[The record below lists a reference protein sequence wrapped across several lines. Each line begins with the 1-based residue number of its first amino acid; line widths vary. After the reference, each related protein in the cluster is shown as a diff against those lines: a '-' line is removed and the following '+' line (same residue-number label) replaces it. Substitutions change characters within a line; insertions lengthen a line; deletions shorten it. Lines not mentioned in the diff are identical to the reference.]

1 MAQAAA
7 AGGDHGIDLWIGG
20 ARRRPSTGRYFIDR
34 RPEDD
39 GVLARVAEADAADV
53 DRAVQ
58 AAHDAF
64 GGLSQTLACD
74 REAWLARAAAL
85 MEKARAEFVDLL
97 IDEVGSPF
105 GKAQFEVQ
113 YAINCLRAA
122 SGVARRVTGQ
132 TIPSDVPG
140 RLSMSV
146 REPVGVVASI
156 SPFNVP
162 LLKNVKLSSTP
173 LATGNTVVL
182 LTSEE
187 APLVA
192 SRLAEVYHEAGIPAG
207 AFNVVTG
214 FGERIGDALT
224 THPLVKV
231 VMFTGSS
238 RVGRH
243 IAGLC
248 GPLMRRTVLELGGKN
263 PLVILA
269 DADLDAAVEAA
280 AFGQFFFQGQACM
293 ASSRIY
299 VERSVEAEFC
309 RRFKDKAEALGMGD
323 LRDPHTWVGPIIS
336 ERQRQRVRTHI
347 EDARAKG
354 ARVLTGGTW
363 IGNRCRPTILTG
375 VEERMVVCREE
386 TFGPVTSIYPVAD
399 LDEAVARANDTRY
412 GLSAAIFTRDI
423 NKALSFSQRVHA
435 GMVHINAPT
444 LHDEPH
450 VPFGGVGDSGF
461 GREGTDIDIDTFTE
475 WKWVTIQLPPAA
487 RRSDGATR
495 GAPS

>member
-1 MAQAAA
+1 MVQAAN
-7 AGGDHGIDLWIGG
+7 GNERTVDLWIDG
-20 ARRRPSTGRYFIDR
+20 RRVAPLSGQYFVDR
-34 RPEDD
+34 NPEDD
-39 GVLARVAEADAADV
+39 SPYARVAAGSVADI
-53 DRAVQ
+53 DRAVHSAH
-58 AAHDAF
+58 AAFAAY
-64 GGLSQTLACD
+64 GTTLAAE
-74 REAWLARAAAL
+74 REAWLSRAAAL
-85 MEKARAEFVDLL
+85 VEKYRNDFVDIL

-122 SGVARRVTGQ
+122 AGVARRVTGQ
-132 TIPSDVPG
+132 TVPSELPG
-140 RLSMSV
+140 RFSMTV
-146 REPVGVVASI
+146 REPLGVVASI
-156 SPFNVP
+156 TPFNVP
-162 LLKNVKLSSTP
+162 LLKNVKLSSTA
-173 LATGNTVVL
+173 LATGNTVVT

-187 APLVA
+187 APVVA
-192 SRLAEVYHEAGIPAG
+192 NRLAEIYHEAGLPPG
-207 AFNVVTG
+207 VFNVVTG
-214 FGERIGDALT
+214 FGEEIGDALT

-238 RVGRH
+238 RVGKH

-263 PLVILA
+263 PLVVLA

-299 VERSVEAEFC
+299 VEKGIEAEFC
-309 RRFKDKAEALGMGD
+309 RRFKARAESLGMGD
-323 LRDPHTWVGPIIS
+323 LRDPDTWVGPIIS
-336 ERQRQRVRTHI
+336 ARQRQRVRTHI
-347 EDARAKG
+347 DDAQTKG
-354 ARVLTGGTW
+354 ARLLTGGDW

-375 VEERMVVCREE
+375 VTDNMTVCREE

-399 LDEAVARANDTRY
+399 LDEAIARANDTTY

-423 NKALSFSQRVHA
+423 TKAMLFWRRVRA

-475 WKWVTIQLPPAA
+475 WKWVTIQLPSA
-487 RRSDGATR
+487 
-495 GAPS
+495 

>member
-1 MAQAAA
+1 MVKAVNGPERA
-7 AGGDHGIDLWIGG
+7 IDLWIGG
-20 ARRRPSTGRYFIDR
+20 ARVAPSSGEYFIDR
-34 RPEDD
+34 NPEDD
-39 GVLARVAEADAADV
+39 SVYARVADANVADV

-58 AAHDAF
+58 SAHAAFAAY
-64 GGLSQTLACD
+64 SKTLAAE
-74 REAWLARAAAL
+74 REAWLCRAAAL
-85 MEKARAEFVDLL
+85 IEQHRDEFVGLL

-122 SGVARRVTGQ
+122 AGVARRVTGQ
-132 TIPSDVPG
+132 TIPSELPG
-140 RLSMSV
+140 RFSMTV
-146 REPVGVVASI
+146 REPLGVVASI

-162 LLKNVKLSSTP
+162 LLKNVKLSSTA
-173 LATGNTVVL
+173 LATGNTVVT

-187 APLVA
+187 APMVA
-192 SRLAEVYHEAGIPAG
+192 NRLAEIYHEAGIPAG
-207 AFNVVTG
+207 VFNVVTG
-214 FGERIGDALT
+214 FGEKIGDALT

-238 RVGRH
+238 RVGKH

-248 GPLMRRTVLELGGKN
+248 GPLMRRAVLELGGKN
-263 PLVILA
+263 PLVVLA

-299 VERSVEAEFC
+299 VEKSIEAEFC
-309 RRFKDKAEALGMGD
+309 RRFKAKAESLGIGD
-323 LRDPHTWVGPIIS
+323 LRDPGTWVGPIIS
-336 ERQRQRVRTHI
+336 ERQRQRVRSHI
-347 EDARAKG
+347 ADAQAKG
-354 ARVLTGGTW
+354 AKLLTGGDW

-375 VEERMVVCREE
+375 VGDNMTVCREE
-386 TFGPVTSIYPVAD
+386 TFGPVTSVYPVAD
-399 LDEAVARANDTRY
+399 LDEAIARANDTSY

-423 NKALSFSQRVHA
+423 AKAMLFWQRVRA

-475 WKWVTIQLPPAA
+475 WKWVTVQLPA
-487 RRSDGATR
+487 
-495 GAPS
+495 